1 MKILAEDLQRLCYN
15 ATQFSAKDSSLKGVV
30 YFDFTEDQ
38 LEAYASDDY
47 VAMVDRAPLPDRKG
61 AQAFHLGLKEV
72 KELERWLRDIDGE
85 VGIILH
91 DDEVEVDPIA
101 LSSLALP
108 KWPDP
113 LDFGPVVDVVW
124 SESNPLAEDHY
135 PASREPFA
143 IRSERFT
150 KFRLLR
156 TPPSPSCKDGY
167 PIDFTWDGRLVR
179 WKCGPL
185 MNGVIGP
192 LARHS
197 FIDQVTGEQVVGIK
211 QLYADEEGVL
221 W

>member
-30 YFDFTEDQ
+30 YFHFDGNGT
-38 LEAYASDDY
+38 LEVYASDDY
-47 VAMVDRAPLPDRKG
+47 VAMVDRAPAEAAELD
-61 AQAFHLGLKEV
+61 FWLGLKEV
-72 KELERWLRDIDGE
+72 KELEKWLRDQEGE
-85 VGIILH
+85 LNLYLDLDQLGTGR
-91 DDEVEVDPIA
+91 
-101 LSSLALP
+101 SSEDIEIQRVTEP
-108 KWPDP
+108 P
-113 LDFGPVVDVVW
+113 DFGPVVDVVW

-156 TPPSPSCKDGY
+156 PPPSPSCKDGY